1 MTADLSRA
9 LLAVH
14 RAAAATTAPREA
26 LQTCVELLRAAVGA
40 RWVLATAWDP
50 VTMRTQFSVLDGVE
64 GGAAPPLLRLAADPT
79 IVSAA
84 LAPPTRDLAQD
95 LLRKEG
101 GCAAAVTVVLQDA
114 AEPLGMLVLGLD
126 GGGPDEAA
134 LSEIA
139 TTVTAELA
147 RAVRAES
154 ETRRALYDAATGLP
168 GPLLLDAVLQAAD
181 PTQEVALL
189 LVSVDQL
196 QSVSRSFGRAVGNEM
211 LRKVAARLLVAGG
224 AGAWSAYRLPRG
236 LGVLTVGPDGTAS
249 AATETIL
256 AAMQEPWQ
264 LGRRSVRSTC
274 RIGVAVRDDET
285 TSADVLV
292 ERAEAALDA
301 ALARPRA
308 GAVTYGP
315 QISAHAHENLVLET
329 LLQAALRA
337 GELVVRYQP
346 QIDVA
351 SGGINGAEALVR
363 WHRPSGMVTPDR
375 FIPAAEATG
384 VIVDIDRWVLSES
397 CRQAQRWVEQGRPPI
412 RIACNI
418 SSLTLAAPGFADGV
432 LAELASSGLS
442 PGLLEVEITET
453 LSLFEGDEAVQELAV
468 LRRHGVHVAIDDFG
482 TGYSNVARLREL
494 PVDRVKIDQSFV
506 RDIADGDGAAI
517 CSVIVG
523 LARTLDLD
531 VIAEGVETVEQLAF
545 LGGLG
550 CAEFQGYLASPPVEA
565 ADFELLLP
573 T

>member
-1 MTADLSRA
+1 MTPDLSAA
-9 LLAVH
+9 LLSVH
-14 RAAAATTAPREA
+14 REGARTGSPRDALQAAAGI
-26 LQTCVELLRAAVGA
+26 LRAALGC

-50 VTMRTQFSVLDGVE
+50 MTMRTRFSVLDGVA
-64 GGAAPPLLRLAADPT
+64 GDAAPLLRLAADPT

-84 LAPPTRDLAQD
+84 LAPATRDLAQD

-101 GCAAAVTVVLQDA
+101 GCAAARTVVL
-114 AEPLGMLVLGLD
+114 AEAGADPLGMLVLGLD
-126 GGGPDEAA
+126 GEPPPEAELDQVA
-134 LSEIA
+134 A
-139 TTVTAELA
+139 TVTAELV

-181 PTQEVALL
+181 PDAEVALL

-196 QSVSRSFGRAVGNEM
+196 QAVSRSFGRAVGNEM

-236 LGVLTVGPDGTAS
+236 LGVLTVGHPGTAA
-249 AATETIL
+249 AATDTIL

-274 RIGVAVRDDET
+274 RIGVALRSDDT
-285 TSADVLV
+285 ASAEVLV
-292 ERAEAALDA
+292 EQAEAALDA

-308 GAVTYGP
+308 GAVTYGRE
-315 QISAHAHENLVLET
+315 IAASAHENLVLET
-329 LLQAALRA
+329 LLQAALRS

-351 SGGINGAEALVR
+351 NGGINGAEALVR
-363 WHRPSGMVTPDR
+363 WHRPSGVVTPDR

-384 VIVDIDRWVLSES
+384 VIVDIDRWVLRES
-397 CRQAQRWVEQGRPPI
+397 CRQAQRWVDQGRPPI
-412 RIACNI
+412 RVACNI
-418 SSLTLAAPGFADGV
+418 SSLTLAAPGFAEGV
-432 LAELASSGLS
+432 LAELASSGLA

-531 VIAEGVETVEQLAF
+531 VIAEGVETPEQLAF
-545 LGGLG
+545 LDGLG